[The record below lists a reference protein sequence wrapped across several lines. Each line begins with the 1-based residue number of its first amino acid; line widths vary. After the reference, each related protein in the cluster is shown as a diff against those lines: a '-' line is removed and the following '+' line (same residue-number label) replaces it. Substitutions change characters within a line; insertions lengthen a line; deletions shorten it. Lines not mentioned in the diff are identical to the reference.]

1 MADNPH
7 GLNPKKHKLG
17 VPLSATVNPYYVP
30 ATYETALFIGDPVV
44 KSGTANTAVVAIGA
58 EEYPIAHL
66 PEINQGAT
74 GGNNVGVIVGKRN
87 NVSNLEQLHNPVDT
101 EAVMLVCD
109 DPYVVFQAQE
119 DSVGGNIA
127 IASVG
132 LNTELIFTHA
142 GDAVTGISGA
152 EIDSSE
158 VAATATL
165 AVKILRASAEIGNVI
180 PGANAEWDIMLNVHS
195 ESHGTGSLGL

>member
-7 GLNPKKHKLG
+7 GLTPKKHKLG
-17 VPLSATVNPYYVP
+17 VPLSATFNPYYVP
-30 ATYETALFIGDPVV
+30 STYETALFINDPVV
-44 KSGTANTAVVAIGA
+44 KTGTANTAVVAQGA
-58 EEYPIAHL
+58 EDYPIAHL

-74 GGNNVGVIVGKRN
+74 GGNNCGVIVGKRN
-87 NVSNLEQLHNPVDT
+87 NVGNLQQKYNPADT
-101 EAVMLVCD
+101 EAIMGVCD

-142 GDAVTGISGA
+142 GNTTTGVSGA

-165 AVKILRASAEIGNVI
+165 AVKILRASAVIDNVI
-180 PGANAEWDIMLNVHS
+180 PGANSEWDVVLNVHS